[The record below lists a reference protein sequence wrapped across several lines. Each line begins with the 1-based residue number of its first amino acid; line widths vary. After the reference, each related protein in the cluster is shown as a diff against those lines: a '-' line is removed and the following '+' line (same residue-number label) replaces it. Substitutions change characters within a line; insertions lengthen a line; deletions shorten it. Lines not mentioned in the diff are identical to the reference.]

1 MLSPAIK
8 DKVKKDT
15 LQSMGRLLKEE
26 LWFVKKNICAVNLIR
41 VVKRKRVTLEK
52 NKACSSVGHEFQ
64 GKGCN

>member
-1 MLSPAIK
+1 MLSLAIR

-15 LQSMGRLLKEE
+15 PQSMGRLLKEE
-26 LWFVKKNICAVNLIR
+26 LWFVKDICAVDLIR

-64 GKGCN
+64 REGCN